1 MTSLSSQLQSLRT
14 AVAQQ
19 QTVERRHVSLLFAKK
34 EAEVLD
40 RETIYNIGC
49 TGLRKLKQLDPEFLP
64 SNDLFEE
71 SRQHFQRSLITN
83 EENIAL
89 NEKIEKLL
97 FQLSPYV
104 QHFACQQVLEWLI
117 FKYQIYAY
125 NAESL
130 ILTFIPFHE
139 TNLFGRLLS
148 ILDYNFATSKDW
160 SFLEGFSKKEYPV
173 PFSSI
178 VKSTASS
185 THSLITRIG
194 DHLNRGIQLVG
205 KDFLEK
211 KCHVLFTFYA
221 KLLIAVLEESSKIDD
236 SLLAKII
243 PLLASGLKSALP
255 SFRETTLMVIC
266 QLVIAVKLTP
276 DVVASLTKA
285 VLMKFR
291 LYPQESTLPTLIVI
305 CQQQVVESL
314 PRKAIL
320 KMLRAEQNIWTTLKG
335 YRETTDL
342 TPLLSALW
350 TTLFSIANEE
360 SYEEDH
366 KQCLYALRE
375 TSCPEDLYASQAA
388 IFLTKLLQYPE
399 LRGLDDNKKFGKHVY
414 SMVARF
420 SDQWQKVCEEW
431 TSRDERVLANVV
443 RKYDLEPLMVVH
455 APTELRKKRTR
466 RRSGSTRKS
475 FCDPGT
481 ADEPQA
487 KNALERAEIMASSS
501 EFVRRLEFVGDPLK
515 KAREWIKKEKWDKV
529 SWAFDEMGSRKSY
542 FSDKVD
548 GDIEKFVL
556 EVIQVAVKNPNCPVI
571 EKASSVLAEV
581 KLRSDF
587 VIELLSPYNAA
598 APAPKKLKSSTGGN
612 LAEAFGNETREEY
625 EKRLCFVVD
634 MLNRR
639 RSPVTSVGI
648 FRVLFSLLKGSC
660 GEEKLFTIPVMNL
673 LLTMLRTSDKREINP
688 ADLEMDFVVEMMR
701 TTYSHRVLR
710 QSLRLLTAAAR
721 LSPSTVTSHVMSVFT
736 FMGNGLFRKDNEL
749 TLGIIEDTIEGL
761 FRAVCEQDGKTPSAE
776 MHTRLASVTRILA
789 ASTHDIPA
797 HRRSRIAR
805 AIVRA
810 VNYSN
815 VWIIVG
821 VLVEHFCARWQ
832 RSIADD
838 GKRSLELDAF
848 DDFAIEICTVLDPVY
863 QFSVVLDLL
872 NFIVRLGGD
881 RLSHR
886 QEAALD
892 QAVFDRSKYSLPK
905 LRHFRFMTM
914 GLVVRVLSN
923 RNLFEKLGVM
933 DDDDL
938 YRALLP
944 VGRRLIISS
953 VELDEFIAGERA
965 LAEETEE
972 QQTHRYWVA
981 LSGRAETVS
990 DKLRHLLP
998 GAIAA
1003 TVITDILEDE
1013 KADWRIREK
1022 ALHLANYK
1030 LVHDEYFSNGSES
1043 SVQHL
1048 ERMAFVLNKW
1058 IVKERSSPEQDVLCQ
1073 NAAISLR
1080 LVTKRLCSN
1089 SNTSVF
1095 IDTMSKCID
1104 IVSEYKTLDDCLVGN
1119 ILLLA
1124 GELVRY
1130 LDVKS
1135 TLVSAVP
1142 LLTTSLK
1149 ILDDCISGDKDLDQ
1163 KQIQQEN
1170 ISVKRARTRLQSFSK
1185 RKTGGQPLLVSVLTC
1200 VQRIMDQFA
1209 PFVSQFLPEI
1219 LVNYCRLSGRLSDS
1233 VEDSACTGAPVL
1245 EKSQTTQTTKNSVA
1259 QRLGFIRSSL
1269 LKLELRII
1277 PKYFARAVIDL
1288 RHEEKSLICLFSL
1301 LANYFEQKNRAAI
1314 TYIRDTLLK
1323 DVFLKG
1329 LEFRGAERTIASSES
1344 INNVERSVFKSF
1356 MAMAE
1361 VLTENTLRSV
1371 VNGLVEWAEEG
1382 LKPSATDNERSRLIT
1397 VYSFAKSF
1405 YDSFNTLSLPYFGRL
1420 LEMSVRILNACN
1432 ATVLGDSTM
1441 LLISSRKGTNEEYE
1455 ADVLIVH
1462 VIDFISNCARHREFL
1477 TKDQAEKL
1485 IEPLVNELV
1494 NIKVNGHENRC
1505 RYHLSN
1511 ALYHLADTHPDLFQ
1525 VILDKLL
1532 LKTRSSKAK
1541 IRYRGLLVMEAL
1553 LDKVG
1558 DGVAPHLPTV
1568 IPFLSELLED
1578 ENRNVEGQCDRVV
1591 RLLQSKFGENICE
1604 GFM

>member
-1 MTSLSSQLQSLRT
+1 MVICQLVIAVKLTPDVVSSLTKAVLMSLRT
-14 AVAQQ
+14 AVAQH

-40 RETIYNIGC
+40 RETIYNI
-49 TGLRKLKQLDPEFLP
+49 E
-64 SNDLFEE
+64 
-71 SRQHFQRSLITN
+71 
-83 EENIAL
+83 
-89 NEKIEKLL
+89 
-97 FQLSPYV
+97 
-104 QHFACQQVLEWLI
+104 
-117 FKYQIYAY
+117 
-125 NAESL
+125 
-130 ILTFIPFHE
+130 IPFISTGKYA
-139 TNLFGRLLS
+139 TNLNCHMSTTSGGV
-148 ILDYNFATSKDW
+148 AT
-160 SFLEGFSKKEYPV
+160 
-173 PFSSI
+173 
-178 VKSTASS
+178 
-185 THSLITRIG
+185 
-194 DHLNRGIQLVG
+194 
-205 KDFLEK
+205 
-211 KCHVLFTFYA
+211 
-221 KLLIAVLEESSKIDD
+221 EE
-236 SLLAKII
+236 
-243 PLLASGLKSALP
+243 
-255 SFRETTLMVIC
+255 
-266 QLVIAVKLTP
+266 
-276 DVVASLTKA
+276 
-285 VLMKFR
+285 
-291 LYPQESTLPTLIVI
+291 
-305 CQQQVVESL
+305 
-314 PRKAIL
+314 
-320 KMLRAEQNIWTTLKG
+320 G

-360 SYEEDH
+360 SYDDDHKQCLYALRETSCPEESYDDDH

-399 LRGLDDNKKFGKHVY
+399 LRGVDDNKKFGKRVY
-414 SMVARF
+414 IMVARF

-443 RKYDLEPLMVVH
+443 RKYDLEPLMVVRCLGKVCEEWNSRDERVLASVVRKYDLEPLMMVH
-455 APTELRKKRTR
+455 ATTEAKRKRTR

-481 ADEPQA
+481 VDEPQE

-529 SWAFDEMGSRKSY
+529 SWAFDEMSSRKSYFAFCMEFKKVSWAFDEMSSRKSY

-556 EVIQVAVKNPNCPVI
+556 EVIQVAVKNPKCPVI
-571 EKASSVLAEV
+571 EKACSVLAEV

-587 VIELLSPYNAA
+587 VVELLSPYNAT
-598 APAPKKLKSSTGGN
+598 APAPKKVKSTTGEN
-612 LAEAFGNETREEY
+612 LAEEKNALERAEIMASSSDFVRRLEFVGDPLKKAREWIKK
-625 EKRLCFVVD
+625 EKWDKLLREVAAAD
-634 MLNRR
+634 M
-639 RSPVTSVGI
+639 
-648 FRVLFSLLKGSC
+648 K
-660 GEEKLFTIPVMNL
+660 KLFFTIGCF
-673 LLTMLRTSDKREINP
+673 S
-688 ADLEMDFVVEMMR
+688 
-701 TTYSHRVLR
+701 
-710 QSLRLLTAAAR
+710 
-721 LSPSTVTSHVMSVFT
+721 
-736 FMGNGLFRKDNEL
+736 
-749 TLGIIEDTIEGL
+749 
-761 FRAVCEQDGKTPSAE
+761 
-776 MHTRLASVTRILA
+776 
-789 ASTHDIPA
+789 
-797 HRRSRIAR
+797 
-805 AIVRA
+805 
-810 VNYSN
+810 
-815 VWIIVG
+815 
-821 VLVEHFCARWQ
+821 FCARWQ

-848 DDFAIEICTVLDPVY
+848 DDFAVEISTVLDPVY

-872 NFIVRLGGD
+872 NFTVRLGGD

-892 QAVFDRSKYSLPK
+892 VRGLHSKEPK
-905 LRHFRFMTM
+905 GQLAAAAGME
-914 GLVVRVLSN
+914 
-923 RNLFEKLGVM
+923 NLFFTKGCFSFCARWQRSIAEDGKRSLEHDAFDDFAIEICTVLDPVYQLGVM
-933 DDDDL
+933 DDDEL

-953 VELDEFIAGERA
+953 VELGEFIAGERA

-1003 TVITDILEDE
+1003 AVITDILEDE

-1030 LVHDEYFSNGSES
+1030 LVHDEYFSIGSES

-1058 IVKERSSPEQDVLCQ
+1058 IVKERSSPEQDLDQKQIQQENTFVKR
-1073 NAAISLR
+1073 ARTR
-1080 LVTKRLCSN
+1080 LQSFSKR
-1089 SNTSVF
+1089 
-1095 IDTMSKCID
+1095 
-1104 IVSEYKTLDDCLVGN
+1104 KTG
-1119 ILLLA
+1119 
-1124 GELVRY
+1124 GQ
-1130 LDVKS
+1130 
-1135 TLVSAVP
+1135 P
-1142 LLTTSLK
+1142 LL
-1149 ILDDCISGDKDLDQ
+1149 DLDQ

-1233 VEDSACTGAPVL
+1233 MEDSACTGAPVL

-1288 RHEEKSLICLFSL
+1288 RHEE
-1301 LANYFEQKNRAAI
+1301 
-1314 TYIRDTLLK
+1314 
-1323 DVFLKG
+1323 
-1329 LEFRGAERTIASSES
+1329 SSES
-1344 INNVERSVFKSF
+1344 IVKGMVHLTCLIFVASNMKFRLGFIRSSLLKLELRIVPKYFAKAVIDLRHEESSEGGNGDTSSHHPLLFPIVFFMSSESIVNVERSVFKSI

-1371 VNGLVEWAEEG
+1371 VNGLVGWAEEG

-1432 ATVLGDSTM
+1432 ATVLGGEEGLKPLAADGERSRLITVYSFAKSFYDTFNTLSLPYFGRLLEMSVRILNACNATVLGDSTMLLIRLEMSVRILNACNATVLGDSTM

-1477 TKDQAEKL
+1477 TNSMWRWLVGICRQLAGSGFVINADCL
-1485 IEPLVNELV
+1485 IVQLRLDKCADN
-1494 NIKVNGHENRC
+1494 ENR
-1505 RYHLSN
+1505 N
-1511 ALYHLADTHPDLFQ
+1511 
-1525 VILDKLL
+1525 
-1532 LKTRSSKAK
+1532 
-1541 IRYRGLLVMEAL
+1541 GLVMEAL

-1591 RLLQSKFGENICE
+1591 RLLQRALEMSRYKSCMMSWSLKPDWKEQNLECVKWYCQTGKDLELMSE
-1604 GFM
+1604 VVQDL

>member
-14 AVAQQ
+14 AVAQH

-71 SRQHFQRSLITN
+71 SRQHFQRSLITT

-178 VKSTASS
+178 VKSTVSS

-194 DHLNRGIQLVG
+194 DHLNLAVSRFG
-205 KDFLEK
+205 KNFLEK

-221 KLLIAVLEESSKIDD
+221 KLLIAVLEETSKIDD

-243 PLLASGLKSALP
+243 PLLAKSEY
-255 SFRETTLMVIC
+255 FRDL
-266 QLVIAVKLTP
+266 IAATEI
-276 DVVASLTKA
+276 
-285 VLMKFR
+285 VLSRNGFF
-291 LYPQESTLPTLIVI
+291 Y
-305 CQQQVVESL
+305 
-314 PRKAIL
+314 
-320 KMLRAEQNIWTTLKG
+320 NIG
-335 YRETTDL
+335 FV
-342 TPLLSALW
+342 P
-350 TTLFSIANEE
+350 
-360 SYEEDH
+360 
-366 KQCLYALRE
+366 
-375 TSCPEDLYASQAA
+375 
-388 IFLTKLLQYPE
+388 
-399 LRGLDDNKKFGKHVY
+399 GLDF
-414 SMVARF
+414 F
-420 SDQWQKVCEEW
+420 
-431 TSRDERVLANVV
+431 
-443 RKYDLEPLMVVH
+443 
-455 APTELRKKRTR
+455 
-466 RRSGSTRKS
+466 S
-475 FCDPGT
+475 FCIKEVVDNNLQ
-481 ADEPQA
+481 E

-515 KAREWIKKEKWDKV
+515 KAREWIKREKWDKV
-529 SWAFDEMGSRKSY
+529 SWAFDEMSSRKSY

-556 EVIQVAVKNPNCPVI
+556 EVIQVAVKNPKCPVI
-571 EKASSVLAEV
+571 EKACSVLAEV
-581 KLRSDF
+581 SQENLHEFVEKDIYRKNRSGVQF
-587 VIELLSPYNAA
+587 SFLSFPLVVKSTFYRSSCEENPY
-598 APAPKKLKSSTGGN
+598 T
-612 LAEAFGNETREEY
+612 T
-625 EKRLCFVVD
+625 
-634 MLNRR
+634 
-639 RSPVTSVGI
+639 
-648 FRVLFSLLKGSC
+648 
-660 GEEKLFTIPVMNL
+660 PVMNL
-673 LLTMLRTSDKREINP
+673 LLAMLKTTDKREINP

-701 TTYSHRVLR
+701 TTYSHCVLR

-761 FRAVCEQDGKTPSAE
+761 FRTPSTE

-789 ASTHDIPA
+789 ASTCDIPA

-810 VNYSN
+810 VKYSN

-821 VLVEHFCARWQ
+821 VLMEHFCARWQ

-886 QEAALD
+886 QDIALD

-933 DDDDL
+933 NDDDL

-1030 LVHDEYFSNGSES
+1030 LVHDEYFSIGSES

-1058 IVKERSSPEQDVLCQ
+1058 IVKKRSSPEQDVLCQ

-1080 LVTKRLCSN
+1080 LVAKRLCSN

-1104 IVSEYKTLDDCLVGN
+1104 IVSEYKALDDCLVGN

-1130 LDVKS
+1130 IDVKS

-1142 LLTTSLK
+1142 LLTTSLEILNDCTSGEKVRK
-1149 ILDDCISGDKDLDQ
+1149 IFQLFLFDY
-1163 KQIQQEN
+1163 
-1170 ISVKRARTRLQSFSK
+1170 
-1185 RKTGGQPLLVSVLTC
+1185 VSVLTC

-1219 LVNYCRLSGRLSDS
+1219 LVNYCRL
-1233 VEDSACTGAPVL
+1233 
-1245 EKSQTTQTTKNSVA
+1245 NSTIPRRTLLALRKGNLVYLTCLIFVA
-1259 QRLGFIRSSL
+1259 RSMKFRLGFIRSSL

-1329 LEFRGAERTIASSES
+1329 LEFRGAERISSES
-1344 INNVERSVFKSF
+1344 IINVERSVFKSI

-1382 LKPSATDNERSRLIT
+1382 LKPSATDSERSRLIT
-1397 VYSFAKSF
+1397 VYSFANSF

-1441 LLISSRKGTNEEYE
+1441 LLFSSRKGTVEEYE
-1455 ADVLIVH
+1455 ADVLIIH
-1462 VIDFISNCARHREFL
+1462 VIGFISNCARHREFL
-1477 TKDQAEKL
+1477 TKSRL

-1568 IPFLSELLED
+1568 IPFLSELLEGAGFFVFECFD
-1578 ENRNVEGQCDRVV
+1578 HVHTLNSVFQTKIATLKDSVIVWCGYFRASLEKISAKVSCERFPCSLVV
-1591 RLLQSKFGENICE
+1591 P
-1604 GFM
+1604 